1 MCSLDQEDII
11 LYFVCWL
18 STLFADNLPFTT
30 IYKICIET
38 KKMVK
43 LSAAAYAIATTT
55 LSEAHGVEWNGLE

>member
-30 IYKICIET
+30 IYRICIET

-43 LSAAAYAIATTT
+43 LSAAAYAIAI
-55 LSEAHGVEWNGLE
+55 